1 MPMRETPKL
10 STREGQLLEL
20 AAGGLTDTA
29 IAHKLGVSETTVKTY
44 WGRIR
49 TKIGH
54 YSRTELVAK
63 VLRRSSLQAV
73 AALREENRRLTHRF
87 TQEAKGAA
95 ANIFKELI
103 EQAADAILIL
113 SSDGVIRLTNESAT
127 QLFGWTASE
136 LKGQHVSMLLPERF
150 RVIHGTHIEDYLAHP
165 AKKTMGEHMATPAL
179 HRSGTEFNISASL
192 SATTHGS
199 ETVLLCVVRQVEE
212 EHIPEEL
219 IIEEWKARLEVGPD
233 RCRPLG

>member
-1 MPMRETPKL
+1 MPMREHPKL
-10 STREGQLLEL
+10 SAREGQLLEL

-73 AALREENRRLTHRF
+73 AALREENRRLTHRLS
-87 TQEAKGAA
+87 QEAIGHGAT
-95 ANIFKELI
+95 NIFKELI

-127 QLFGWTASE
+127 QLFGWSAAE
-136 LKGQHVSMLLPERF
+136 LKGQHVSIAIAR
-150 RVIHGTHIEDYLAHP
+150 
-165 AKKTMGEHMATPAL
+165 AL
-179 HRSGTEFNISASL
+179 SGRP
-192 SATTHGS
+192 
-199 ETVLLCVVRQVEE
+199 RQS
-212 EHIPEEL
+212 H
-219 IIEEWKARLEVGPD
+219 
-233 RCRPLG
+233 